1 MMENSIGDSLSVIEP
16 CLDLPGALKLHFVDG
31 GFIINHKK
39 TMENSIGDSLCVI
52 ESCLDRPGALKL
64 YFVDGGFSYGIY
76 EQDEVER
83 GDEEPVVMN
92 PRVYFCSSSVPDNGY
107 QCRGIF
113 TTHITNSCTLL

>member
-1 MMENSIGDSLSVIEP
+1 MSFAFSGAVLWNINHKKTMENSIGDSLSVIEP
-16 CLDLPGALKLHFVDG
+16 CLDLPGALKL
-31 GFIINHKK
+31 
-39 TMENSIGDSLCVI
+39 
-52 ESCLDRPGALKL
+52 
-64 YFVDGGFSYGIY
+64 YYVDGGFSYGIY